1 MAAIRTLNSAPP
13 TERVNRYPK
22 HTFRVNSLPFTAQ
35 PFFLARVLPGETLNN
50 LFFESRV
57 ITDPIR
63 NSIIGWKKEYF
74 FYYVKM
80 SDLGIPEFKQMFVD
94 PNNTDLITSTA
105 YETVSNIQ
113 RTYTAKGGIDWAD
126 RCLTRI
132 VDEYFRDQGE
142 VTADFKTT
150 VTFPNTPIVQI
161 RESSWL
167 DSITD
172 DSVMPEGAA
181 ISGATDMGDLD
192 RLYNAFEQ
200 LRAMGLSDMT
210 YEDFLRAQGI
220 HIPERDENRPV
231 QIAHF
236 SDFTY
241 PSNTVTQ
248 GTGAVTSAC
257 SWVFKNGTKKPY
269 FFKEPG
275 FILGITVTRPKTYFA
290 GLAGKLADFATRA
303 WDWMPFY
310 MMDMPETSLKYFAP
324 DTGPLGDRTTPTDDH
339 WVDMRD
345 ELLYGDQFQ
354 NVIPFNAVPV
364 DVGTENMLS
373 YPSGATATQDDWKYP
388 LEPAIKQ
395 LFVTPAS
402 AFYVKEDGYV
412 SLSIKGKQVDYTRG
426 TISHS

>member
-22 HTFRVNSLPFTAQ
+22 HNFRCNSLPFTAQ
-35 PFFLARVLPGETLNN
+35 GFFLARVLPGETLNN

-57 ITDPIR
+57 ITDPIN

-74 FYYVKM
+74 FFYVKA
-80 SDLGIPEFKQMFVD
+80 SDLGIPEFKEMFVD
-94 PNNTDLITSTA
+94 PNNADLIALTA
-105 YETVSNIQ
+105 LESPGNQ
-113 RTYTAKGGIDWAD
+113 LATYNAKGGIDWMALC
-126 RCLTRI
+126 RTRI
-132 VDEYFRDQGE
+132 VDEYFRDDGE
-142 VTADFKTT
+142 VANDFKTAT
-150 VTFPNTPIVQI
+150 TYINTPIVQI
-161 RESSWL
+161 RENTWL
-167 DSITD
+167 DSLTD

-181 ISGATDMGDLD
+181 IAGATDMGDLD

-200 LRAMGLSDMT
+200 LQAMGLSNMT

-220 HIPERDENRPV
+220 HIPDRDENRPTML
-231 QIAHF
+231 AHF

-257 SWVFKNGTKKPY
+257 SWVFKQGTKKPF

-275 FILGITVTRPKTYFA
+275 FLVGITVTRPKTYFS
-290 GLAGKLADFATRA
+290 GLAGKVADFATRA

-310 MMDMPETSLKYFAP
+310 MMDMPETSLKYFAA
-324 DTGPLGDRTTPTDDH
+324 DTGPLGDRTTATDDH
-339 WVDMRD
+339 WIDLRD

-354 NVIPFNAVPV
+354 NVVPFNAAPV
-364 DVGTENMLS
+364 EVGSENMVVGPTGL
-373 YPSGATATQDDWKYP
+373 TATQKQWKYP
-388 LEPAIKQ
+388 SETAIKAM
-395 LFVTPAS
+395 FKTPAA
-402 AFYVKEDGYV
+402 AFFVKEDGYV

>member
-1 MAAIRTLNSAPP
+1 MAQIRTLNSTPP
-13 TERVNRYPK
+13 TERVNRYPS
-22 HTFRVNSLPFTAQ
+22 HQFRINSLPFTAQ
-35 PFFLARVLPGETLNN
+35 PFFFARVLPGETINN
-50 LFFESRV
+50 IFFESRV
-57 ITDPIR
+57 VTDPIR
-63 NSIIGWKKEYF
+63 NAIIGWKKEYF
-74 FYYVKM
+74 FYYVKI

-94 PNNTDLITSTA
+94 PTNTDLITSTA
-105 YETVSNIQ
+105 LEVGANIP
-113 RTYTAKGGIDWAD
+113 RTYTAKGGIDYLD
-126 RCLTRI
+126 KCLTRI
-132 VDEYFRDQGE
+132 VDEYFRDNGE
-142 VTADFKTT
+142 VRTDFQTATT
-150 VTFPNTPIVQI
+150 LSGSPIVQI
-161 RESSWL
+161 RTNTWL

-192 RLYNAFEQ
+192 RLYNAFES

-220 HIPERDENRPV
+220 NIPERDENRPV
-231 QIAHF
+231 ELAHF

-257 SWVFKNGTKKPY
+257 SWVFKQGTKKPY
-269 FFKEPG
+269 FVKEPG
-275 FILGITVTRPKTYFA
+275 FIVGLTVTRPKTYFA

-310 MMDMPETSLKYFAP
+310 MMDMPETSLKYFAA

-354 NVIPFNAVPV
+354 NVVPFNAVPV

-373 YPSGATATQDDWKYP
+373 YPTGATATMDDWKYP
-388 LEPAIKQ
+388 SEASIKQ
-395 LFVTPAS
+395 LFTTPAT

-426 TISHS
+426 TIASS

>member
-105 YETVSNIQ
+105 YETVANIQ

-132 VDEYFRDQGE
+132 VDEYFRDDGE

-150 VTFPNTPIVQI
+150 ITHPNTPIVQI
-161 RESSWL
+161 REASWL

-181 ISGATDMGDLD
+181 IAGATDMGDLD

-231 QIAHF
+231 EIAHF

-275 FILGITVTRPKTYFA
+275 FIIGITVTRPKTYFA
-290 GLAGKLADFATRA
+290 GLAGKIADFATRA

-364 DVGTENMLS
+364 DVGTENMIS

-388 LEPAIKQ
+388 LETAIKQ

>member
-1 MAAIRTLNSAPP
+1 M
-13 TERVNRYPK
+13 
-22 HTFRVNSLPFTAQ
+22 
-35 PFFLARVLPGETLNN
+35 PGETINN
-50 LFFESRV
+50 IFFESRV
-57 ITDPIR
+57 VTDPIR
-63 NSIIGWKKEYF
+63 NAIIGWKKEYF
-74 FYYVKM
+74 FYYVKI

-94 PNNTDLITSTA
+94 PTNTDLITSTA
-105 YETVSNIQ
+105 LEVGANIP
-113 RTYTAKGGIDWAD
+113 RTYTAKGGIDYLD
-126 RCLTRI
+126 KCLTRI
-132 VDEYFRDQGE
+132 VDEYFRDNGE
-142 VTADFKTT
+142 VRSDFQTAATLT
-150 VTFPNTPIVQI
+150 GSPIVQI
-161 RESSWL
+161 RTNTWL

-231 QIAHF
+231 ELAHF

-257 SWVFKNGTKKPY
+257 SWVFKQGTKKPY
-269 FFKEPG
+269 FVKEPG
-275 FILGITVTRPKTYFA
+275 FIVGLTVTRPKTYFA

-310 MMDMPETSLKYFAP
+310 MMDMPETSLKYFAA

-354 NVIPFNAVPV
+354 NVVPFNAAPA

-373 YPSGATATQDDWKYP
+373 YPTGATATMDDWKYP
-388 LEPAIKQ
+388 AESAIKQ

-426 TISHS
+426 TIGSS

>member
-1 MAAIRTLNSAPP
+1 MAAIRTLNSTPP
-13 TERVNRYPK
+13 TERVNRYPS
-22 HTFRVNSLPFTAQ
+22 HQFRINSLPFTAQ
-35 PFFLARVLPGETLNN
+35 PFFFARVLPGETINN
-50 LFFESRV
+50 IFFESRV
-57 ITDPIR
+57 VTDPIR
-63 NSIIGWKKEYF
+63 NAIIGWKKEYF
-74 FYYVKM
+74 FYYVKI

-94 PNNTDLITSTA
+94 PTNTDLITSTA
-105 YETVSNIQ
+105 LEVGANIP
-113 RTYTAKGGIDWAD
+113 RTYTAKGGIDYLD
-126 RCLTRI
+126 KCLTRI
-132 VDEYFRDQGE
+132 VDEYFRDNGE
-142 VTADFKTT
+142 VRTDFQTATT
-150 VTFPNTPIVQI
+150 LSGSPIVQI
-161 RESSWL
+161 RTNTWL

-181 ISGATDMGDLD
+181 IAGATDMGDLD
-192 RLYNAFEQ
+192 RLYNAFEA

-231 QIAHF
+231 ELAHF

-257 SWVFKNGTKKPY
+257 SWVFKQGTKKPY
-269 FFKEPG
+269 FVKEPG
-275 FILGITVTRPKTYFA
+275 FLVGLTVTRPKTYFA

-310 MMDMPETSLKYFAP
+310 MMDMPETSLKYFAA

-354 NVIPFNAVPV
+354 NVVPFNAVPV

-373 YPSGATATQDDWKYP
+373 YPTGATATMDDWKYP
-388 LEPAIKQ
+388 SEASIKQ
-395 LFVTPAS
+395 LFTTPAT

-426 TISHS
+426 TIASS